1 MGVVSPRYANKYAL
15 PVGKRS
21 RRTTRYSL
29 SIFVIPT
36 LNPSTLL
43 DMEIRHLS
51 SLIAIAD
58 HGSFSAASRALGT
71 VQSNVSAHISRLE
84 KELGVSLVE
93 RTSGKLTDDGE
104 IVVERAR
111 RIIHELEDIEAD
123 IQSTDTEVE
132 GDTRLGVIGTTG
144 RWLMPRL
151 LPALKREHPN
161 VRAIIHEGSSSALL
175 PRLLAGDLDAAI
187 VHFPID
193 NPELDLVELFSE
205 DLLLLIHSNHH
216 WANKESITLAELAT
230 EPLLLPPRNTSM
242 RRVIDRA
249 AGAQRLALTAQA
261 EIDGVRLLASLAFEG
276 FGAAIVPATAIPGW
290 LKGEYAR
297 VAIPELPPRIVGWA
311 SRKRPLPN
319 KPTRATLEITKAVI
333 AKSGG
338 RQPGVTTNL

>member
-1 MGVVSPRYANKYAL
+1 M
-15 PVGKRS
+15 
-21 RRTTRYSL
+21 
-29 SIFVIPT
+29 IPT
-36 LNPSTLL
+36 LGQSTLL

-151 LPALKREHPN
+151 LPALKREHPK

-249 AGAQRLALTAQA
+249 AGVQRLALTAQA

-319 KPTRATLEITKAVI
+319 KPTRAALEITKAVI